1 MPHDIEKEIFV
12 IMQENYVLEAK
23 GISKLFPGVLALDN
37 VDFKLKKG
45 EVHAVVGENGAGKST
60 LMHVLCGIHK
70 PNSGHI
76 YMDDKEIVCKSTTD
90 AQDYGIGIVFQEL
103 SLIPE
108 LSVAE
113 NIFTKR
119 QPSNGLGIISRD
131 KLKKQ
136 AKELLDTFN
145 EDINPMLPVK
155 FLTIAKQQV
164 VEILKAI
171 STKPKVLILDEPTS
185 SLTQVETK
193 KLFEN
198 IRKLKNSGM
207 SIIYISH
214 HLQEIFEIADRAT
227 VLKDGKF
234 VDTVNISEVNEE
246 KIVSMMVGRDV
257 SHEYVDRQNKIDYKK
272 VVLETKGLTHES
284 LFKDISIKV
293 HAGEILG
300 MAGLIGAGRSEFART
315 LFGLDKAKSG
325 QVFLEGKQ
333 IEAGTSTEAIELGIA
348 YTSENRK
355 LEGLYL
361 NSTIKDNC
369 VSPRLDRFSKKFLGV
384 LDNKLMEDYAKMC
397 VEKFNISTPS
407 TEQFA
412 RNLSGGNQQK
422 VLLSMWLGIQPKVLI
437 TDEPTKGVD
446 VGAKAEIYE
455 ILRKLAD
462 SGVAVIVI
470 SSDLLE
476 VLSISDNIVVMKSG
490 RVVGELNNKEANEEN
505 IISYATGVRV

>member
-1 MPHDIEKEIFV
+1 
-12 IMQENYVLEAK
+12 MQENYVLEAK
-23 GISKLFPGVLALDN
+23 GISKLFPGVLALDK
-37 VDFKLKKG
+37 VDFKLRKS

-60 LMHVLCGIHK
+60 LMHVLGGIHR
-70 PNSGHI
+70 PNNGHI
-76 YMDDKEIVCKSTTD
+76 FMNGEEIVCKSPTD
-90 AQDYGIGIVFQEL
+90 AQEQGIGIVFQEL

-113 NIFTKR
+113 NIFTKN
-119 QPSNGLGIISRD
+119 QPANKLGIISKE
-131 KLKKQ
+131 KLKMQTK
-136 AKELLDTFN
+136 KLLETFK
-145 EDINPMLPVK
+145 EDINPLMPVK

-185 SLTQVETK
+185 SLTQVETMR
-193 KLFEN
+193 LFEN
-198 IRKLKNSGM
+198 IRTLKNSGI

-234 VDTVNISEVNEE
+234 VDTVNTSDVDEE
-246 KIVSMMVGRDV
+246 RIVSLMVGRDV

-272 VVLETKGLTHES
+272 VVLETKALTHES
-284 LFKDISIKV
+284 LFRDISIEV

-325 QVFLEGKQ
+325 EVFLEGRPIK
-333 IEAGTSTEAIELGIA
+333 ASSSTEAIGLGIA

-361 NSTIKDNC
+361 NSTIKENC
-369 VSPRLDRFSKKFLGV
+369 VSPRLDRFSKKILGI

-407 TEQFA
+407 IGQFA

-437 TDEPTKGVD
+437 ADEPTKGVD

-455 ILRKLAD
+455 ILKKLAD

-490 RVVGELNNKEANEEN
+490 RIVGEMNNKEANEEN

>member
-1 MPHDIEKEIFV
+1 
-12 IMQENYVLEAK
+12 MQETYVLEAK

-60 LMHVLCGIHK
+60 LMHILGGILR
-70 PNSGHI
+70 PNSGQI
-76 YMDDKEIVCKSTTD
+76 FMDGQEIVCKSPTD
-90 AQDYGIGIVFQEL
+90 AQEYGIGIVFQEL

-108 LSVAE
+108 LSIAE

-119 QPSNGLGIISRD
+119 QPANKLGIISRD

-136 AKELLDTFN
+136 TKTLLDTFN
-145 EDINPMLPVK
+145 ENINPMMPVK
-155 FLTIAKQQV
+155 LLTIAKQQV

-171 STKPKVLILDEPTS
+171 SNKPKVLILDEPTS

-193 KLFEN
+193 RLFEN
-198 IRKLKNSGM
+198 IQILKKSGI

-227 VLKDGKF
+227 VLKDGKY
-234 VDTVNISEVNEE
+234 VSTVKICDVNEE
-246 KIVSMMVGRDV
+246 KIVSLMVGRDV
-257 SHEYVDRQNKIDYKK
+257 SHEYVDRQNKIDYKN
-272 VVLETKGLTHES
+272 VVLETKNLTHES
-284 LFKDISIKV
+284 LFSDISVKV

-325 QVFLEGKQ
+325 EILLNGEKVTIGS
-333 IEAGTSTEAIELGIA
+333 STDAIDTGIA

-355 LEGLYL
+355 LEGLFL

-369 VSPRLDRFSKKFLGV
+369 VSPKLDRFSGKFLGV

-397 VEKFNISTPS
+397 IEKFNISTPS
-407 TEQFA
+407 SSQLA

-437 TDEPTKGVD
+437 ADEPTKGVD

-476 VLSISDNIVVMKSG
+476 VLTISDNIVVMKSG
-490 RVVGELNNKEANEEN
+490 RVVGELKNNEANEEN

>member
-1 MPHDIEKEIFV
+1 
-12 IMQENYVLEAK
+12 MQEKYVLEAK

-37 VDFKLKKG
+37 VDFKLKEG

-60 LMHVLCGIHK
+60 LMHILCGIHR
-70 PNSGHI
+70 PNSGQI
-76 YMDDKEIVCKSTTD
+76 FMGGEEIICRSPID
-90 AQDYGIGIVFQEL
+90 AQQQGIGIVFQEL

-108 LSVAE
+108 LSIAE

-119 QPSNGLGIISRD
+119 QPANKLGIISRD

-136 AKELLDTFN
+136 TKALLDTFN
-145 EDINPMLPVK
+145 ENINPMLPVK
-155 FLTIAKQQV
+155 LLTIAKQQV

-171 STKPKVLILDEPTS
+171 SNKPKVLILDEPTS

-193 KLFEN
+193 RLFEN
-198 IRKLKNSGM
+198 IKILKSSGI

-227 VLKDGKF
+227 VLKDGKY
-234 VDTVNISEVNEE
+234 VSTVNISDVNEE
-246 KIVSMMVGRDV
+246 KIVSLMVGRDV
-257 SHEYVDRQNKIDYKK
+257 SHEYINRQDKIDYKN
-272 VVLETKGLTHES
+272 VVLETKNLTHES
-284 LFKDISIKV
+284 LFSDISIKV

-325 QVFLEGKQ
+325 EILLNGENISIGS
-333 IEAGTSTEAIELGIA
+333 STDAIDIGIA

-355 LEGLYL
+355 LEGLFL
-361 NSTIKDNC
+361 SSTIKDNC
-369 VSPRLDRFSKKFLGV
+369 VSPKLSRFSGKFIGV

-397 VEKFNISTPS
+397 IERFNISTPS
-407 TEQFA
+407 TGQFV

-437 TDEPTKGVD
+437 ADEPTKGVD

-476 VLSISDNIVVMKSG
+476 VLTISDNIIVMKSG
-490 RVVGELNNKEANEEN
+490 KVVGELKNNEANEEN

>member
-1 MPHDIEKEIFV
+1 
-12 IMQENYVLEAK
+12 MQENYVLEAK
-23 GISKLFPGVLALDN
+23 GISKLFPGVLALDK

-60 LMHVLCGIHK
+60 LMHVLGGIHR
-70 PNSGHI
+70 PNNGHI
-76 YMDDKEIVCKSTTD
+76 FMNGEEIVCKSPTD
-90 AQDYGIGIVFQEL
+90 AQEQGIGIVFQEL

-113 NIFTKR
+113 NIFTKN
-119 QPSNGLGIISRD
+119 QPANKLGIISKE
-131 KLKKQ
+131 KLKMQTK
-136 AKELLDTFN
+136 KLLETFK
-145 EDINPMLPVK
+145 EDINPLMPVK

-185 SLTQVETK
+185 SLTQVETMR
-193 KLFEN
+193 LFEN
-198 IRKLKNSGM
+198 IRTLKNSGI

-234 VDTVNISEVNEE
+234 VDTVNTSDVDEE
-246 KIVSMMVGRDV
+246 RIVSLMVGRDV

-272 VVLETKGLTHES
+272 VVLETKALTHES
-284 LFKDISIKV
+284 LFRDISIEV

-325 QVFLEGKQ
+325 EVLLEGRPIK
-333 IEAGTSTEAIELGIA
+333 ASSSTEAIGLGIA

-361 NSTIKDNC
+361 NSTIKEKLR
-369 VSPRLDRFSKKFLGV
+369 VPKARQVFKK
-384 LDNKLMEDYAKMC
+384 NPWY
-397 VEKFNISTPS
+397 S
-407 TEQFA
+407 
-412 RNLSGGNQQK
+412 R
-422 VLLSMWLGIQPKVLI
+422 
-437 TDEPTKGVD
+437 
-446 VGAKAEIYE
+446 
-455 ILRKLAD
+455 
-462 SGVAVIVI
+462 
-470 SSDLLE
+470 
-476 VLSISDNIVVMKSG
+476 
-490 RVVGELNNKEANEEN
+490 
-505 IISYATGVRV
+505 

>member
-1 MPHDIEKEIFV
+1 
-12 IMQENYVLEAK
+12 MQENYVLEAR
-23 GISKLFPGVLALDN
+23 GISKLFPGVIALDN
-37 VDFKLKKG
+37 VDFKLKNG

-60 LMHVLCGIHK
+60 LMHILGGIHK
-70 PNSGHI
+70 PNSGQI
-76 YMDDKEIVCKSTTD
+76 YMDGKEIICKSPTD
-90 AQDYGIGIVFQEL
+90 AQEHGIGIVFQEL

-113 NIFTKR
+113 NIYTKR
-119 QPSNGLGIISRD
+119 QPANRIGIISKD
-131 KLKKQ
+131 KLKTQ
-136 AKELLDTFN
+136 AKELLDTFD

-155 FLTIAKQQV
+155 LLTIAKQQV

-171 STKPKVLILDEPTS
+171 SNKPKVLILDEPTS

-193 KLFEN
+193 RLFKN
-198 IRKLKNSGM
+198 ISTLKQAGI

-234 VDTVNISEVNEE
+234 VDTVNVSDVDEE
-246 KIVSMMVGRDV
+246 KIVSLMVGRDV
-257 SHEYVDRQNKIDYKK
+257 SHKYVNRENKIDYKK
-272 VVLETKGLTHES
+272 VVLETRNLTHES
-284 LFKDISIKV
+284 LFKDISVKV

-315 LFGLDKAKSG
+315 LFGLDKAKFG
-325 QVFLEGKQ
+325 EVFLEGKPIQ
-333 IEAGTSTEAIELGIA
+333 AGSATEAIDLGIA

-355 LEGLYL
+355 LEGLFL
-361 NSTIKDNC
+361 NSTIKENC
-369 VSPRLDRFSKKFLGV
+369 VSPRLDRFAKKFLGV
-384 LDNKLMEDYAKMC
+384 LDKKLMEDYAKMC

-407 TEQFA
+407 IEQFS

-437 TDEPTKGVD
+437 ADEPTKGVD

-476 VLSISDNIVVMKSG
+476 VLCISDNIVVMKSG
-490 RVVGELNNKEANEEN
+490 RVVGELQNKEANEEN
-505 IISYATGVRV
+505 IISYATGVKV